1 MLTTKYTHPDH
12 VTTYTVT
19 CLQKGECKG
28 WQDDRYVSHGPSAV
42 VVTEQEGDWQWKEY
56 DFPSY
61 EVDELLLRLGDLNW
75 EGKTVS

>member
-19 CLQKGECKG
+19 LLQKGECKG

-42 VVTEQEGDWQWKEY
+42 VVTEQEGDWQWTEY
-56 DFPSY
+56 DNPSIKA
-61 EVDELLLRLGDLNW
+61 DERLFKLSELGW
-75 EGKTVS
+75 EYKAIT